1 MTPIEI
7 PTGVSAR
14 GARWL
19 RALIAVAIVLA
30 GTWPAT
36 GPSLRL
42 HARARPVSVDDL
54 MALATI
60 NDVEIAPAGDRV
72 AYTVST
78 PALATN
84 THETALFVLPI
95 GGGTPTRL
103 AADVRVFVPALP
115 APRVRWSPD
124 GAAISFLGMD
134 NGRPQVF
141 AVSPAGG
148 PAWVVTAAPEGV
160 SGYEWSPEGTKL
172 AFLAREPAS
181 SPTVANRAGSLPPA
195 TRLWVQHADAAASA
209 RALTSTD
216 RFVDSFSWKPGGDEI
231 VYSSSP
237 TSGFMAPYATRI
249 DAVTSDG
256 RATRSIVDR
265 PGMNVQPSTRRTEVR
280 SRSSRP
286 VGARNCWRL
295 ADWR

>member
-1 MTPIEI
+1 MRAQ
-7 PTGVSAR
+7 SALLLI
-14 GARWL
+14 A
-19 RALIAVAIVLA
+19 AIAVAEV
-30 GTWPAT
+30 WPVTSPTAQ
-36 GPSLRL
+36 
-42 HARARPVSVDDL
+42 ARARPVSVDDL

-78 PALATN
+78 PALETN
-84 THETALFVLPI
+84 THDTRLFVLPI

-103 AADVRVFVPALP
+103 AADVRVFLPALP

-124 GAAISFLGMD
+124 GAAISSLGMD

-160 SGYEWSPEGTKL
+160 SGYEWSPDGTKL

-181 SPTVANRAGSLPPA
+181 PPTVANRAGSLPPA
-195 TRLWVQHADAAASA
+195 TRLWVQDADAAATA

-216 RFVDSFSWKPGGDEI
+216 RFVDSLSWKPGGDEI
-231 VYSSSP
+231 AYSSSP
-237 TSGFMAPYATRI
+237 TSGFMARPIPRASTPSPATGAPR
-249 DAVTSDG
+249 D
-256 RATRSIVDR
+256 
-265 PGMNVQPSTRRTEVR
+265 
-280 SRSSRP
+280 RSSI
-286 VGARNCWRL
+286 AR
-295 ADWR
+295 A